1 MLEET
6 LGNALNK
13 PSFRVS
19 DQRLSTLANYLRAF
33 DQEGPAALRSGL
45 IASQVGIARI
55 GFQHLALPFEV
66 TPDALRRGLGELQ
79 QFGTA
84 RRPHRAKLRQAAS
97 TLEVHAVEEQ
107 HVAVNVEAIPDFLPS
122 AIRASLRL
130 FEIASRDFVNALPTR
145 WSSVTA
151 PVWTVLRED
160 PVFWIS
166 CVAMHR

>member
-1 MLEET
+1 M
-6 LGNALNK
+6 
-13 PSFRVS
+13 
-19 DQRLSTLANYLRAF
+19 
-33 DQEGPAALRSGL
+33 
-45 IASQVGIARI
+45 
-55 GFQHLALPFEV
+55 
-66 TPDALRRGLGELQ
+66 
-79 QFGTA
+79 
-84 RRPHRAKLRQAAS
+84 
-97 TLEVHAVEEQ
+97 
-107 HVAVNVEAIPDFLPS
+107 AVNVEAIPDFLPS